1 MDDLTSKIN
10 EIMSDPEKLKE
21 IQNLGKMM
29 GLNTDENSNSSNTN
43 NQNVLPM
50 NSPNKS
56 QNNNSLGPL
65 GDFGGIDP
73 SIIGKLAP
81 IFSSINKED
90 DTTRLFDA
98 MIPFLSRFVLGVVSW
113 MKWKG
118 KHFAEQKKCEVL
130 STQTEMYIKKV
141 QNQSLRK
148 QLLMKI
154 KVVKNLRIR
163 RLVYLNKVKI
173 NLKKSKVIFLILC

>member
-1 MDDLTSKIN
+1 
-10 EIMSDPEKLKE
+10 MSDPQKLKQ

-29 GLNTDENSNSSNTN
+29 ALNTDEDSNTN

-90 DTTRLFDA
+90 DTTRLLDA
-98 MIPFLSRFVLGVVSW
+98 MIPFL
-113 MKWKG
+113 
-118 KHFAEQKKCEVL
+118 
-130 STQTEMYIKKV
+130 
-141 QNQSLRK
+141 
-148 QLLMKI
+148 
-154 KVVKNLRIR
+154 
-163 RLVYLNKVKI
+163 
-173 NLKKSKVIFLILC
+173 

>member
-29 GLNTDENSNSSNTN
+29 GLGTDENVTESVPEKSA
-43 NQNVLPM
+43 
-50 NSPNKS
+50 SPSKS

-98 MIPFLSRFVLGVVSW
+98 MIPFLSEERKEKLQKIRKMMVI
-113 MKWKG
+113 MK
-118 KHFAEQKKCEVL
+118 
-130 STQTEMYIKKV
+130 
-141 QNQSLRK
+141 
-148 QLLMKI
+148 LLPNI
-154 KVVKNLRIR
+154 KNLG
-163 RLVYLNKVKI
+163 L
-173 NLKKSKVIFLILC
+173 F

>member
-29 GLNTDENSNSSNTN
+29 GLGTDENITESVPEKSA
-43 NQNVLPM
+43 
-50 NSPNKS
+50 SPSKS

-98 MIPFLSRFVLGVVSW
+98 MIPFLSEERKEKLQKIRKMMVI
-113 MKWKG
+113 MK
-118 KHFAEQKKCEVL
+118 
-130 STQTEMYIKKV
+130 
-141 QNQSLRK
+141 
-148 QLLMKI
+148 LLPNI
-154 KVVKNLRIR
+154 KNLG
-163 RLVYLNKVKI
+163 L
-173 NLKKSKVIFLILC
+173 F

>member
-29 GLNTDENSNSSNTN
+29 GLNTDEDSNSNNTN

-98 MIPFLSRFVLGVVSW
+98 MIPFLSEERREKLQKIRKMMVI
-113 MKWKG
+113 MK
-118 KHFAEQKKCEVL
+118 
-130 STQTEMYIKKV
+130 
-141 QNQSLRK
+141 
-148 QLLMKI
+148 LLPNI
-154 KVVKNLRIR
+154 KNLG
-163 RLVYLNKVKI
+163 L
-173 NLKKSKVIFLILC
+173 F

>member
-29 GLNTDENSNSSNTN
+29 GLDTGNNSTKSSNETI
-43 NQNVLPM
+43 VH
-50 NSPNKS
+50 SPNKN
-56 QNNNSLGPL
+56 QNNNSNVLGSL

-81 IFSSINKED
+81 IFSSVNKED

-98 MIPFLSRFVLGVVSW
+98 MLPFLSAERRDKLQKIRKMMVI
-113 MKWKG
+113 MK
-118 KHFAEQKKCEVL
+118 
-130 STQTEMYIKKV
+130 
-141 QNQSLRK
+141 
-148 QLLMKI
+148 LLPNI
-154 KVVKNLRIR
+154 KNLG
-163 RLVYLNKVKI
+163 L
-173 NLKKSKVIFLILC
+173 F

>member
-90 DTTRLFDA
+90 DTTR
-98 MIPFLSRFVLGVVSW
+98 VVSW

-141 QNQSLRK
+141 QNLSPRK

-163 RLVYLNKVKI
+163 RLIYLKKVKI

>member
-29 GLNTDENSNSSNTN
+29 GLNTDEDSNSSNTN

-73 SIIGKLAP
+73 SIIGKLAQ

-90 DTTRLFDA
+90 DTTRLIDA
-98 MIPFLSRFVLGVVSW
+98 MIPFLSEERREKLQKIRKMMVI
-113 MKWKG
+113 MK
-118 KHFAEQKKCEVL
+118 
-130 STQTEMYIKKV
+130 
-141 QNQSLRK
+141 
-148 QLLMKI
+148 LLPNI
-154 KVVKNLRIR
+154 KNLG
-163 RLVYLNKVKI
+163 L
-173 NLKKSKVIFLILC
+173 F